1 MTTHISGSWPLF
13 KNDGRAVW
21 PMSNLQRQYLSQL
34 KEKIHTQQYT
44 FISNP
49 CLCGAEPG
57 NDLLISQKDRFGL
70 PVNVVMCSHCGLLR
84 NEMVFS
90 QESCAQFY
98 KEDYHG
104 LVFGE
109 KIPPRSYFNEQ
120 NERGLRFYNIVKNEL
135 GDVPSLNVVEI
146 GAGCGGV
153 LYPFARRGCKC
164 VGFEFNEHYM
174 RYGRARGLDLRHT
187 SELDAVPDG
196 SVDLVILSHVL
207 EHVSNPSELLATAR
221 RILRSDGL
229 LVVEVPGV
237 MNLNNEY
244 SGLLAYLVIAHFFHY
259 TGIHLQSVLGKEKF
273 KVLSCDETVTCLAQK
288 TEDSYCVDIP
298 EGTVGSITEFLQYSA
313 AKQTFPS
320 FRNYSIKQQAKAL
333 LKRCPG
339 FKSSYAAFVSAR
351 QTLDLAVK
359 QFGCHEGLSD
369 CKHKEFVLDAID
381 CTTDE
386 RDELERRLRFY
397 VHNDAVLLPD
407 EPKVSHLPRLVFGK
421 DVNQSNCFDVDWRA
435 NFVDGWVWCN
445 LTSFAYEHT
454 PCTRISKKRFSE
466 KAAGLQKFSKAYVF
480 GTGPSLED
488 ARERN
493 WADGYRI
500 VCNTIVRDKELWD
513 HIDPHFIVAGDAI
526 YHFGCDDF
534 AKAFR
539 HDLQA
544 RLVNSNALFL
554 YPDMF
559 DAIVRKTMNVDP
571 RNLVPVPMGSHKFIH
586 CGLQRKFSFPALG
599 NVLPMLLTVACSLAK
614 HVCLWG
620 FDGKA
625 PGDTLFWKNSS
636 LQHYPEH
643 VPALQK
649 AHPMFYN
656 HYVPDD
662 RPQKYIELVQGEELD
677 HSLSVAE
684 KEKFSFE
691 MLHHSWTAI
700 LQKRM
705 RSAHE

>member
-13 KNDGRAVW
+13 KNDGRAAW
-21 PMSNLQRQYLSQL
+21 PMSNLQKQYLSQL
-34 KEKIHTQQYT
+34 KDKIHSQHYT
-44 FISNP
+44 FIQNP

-57 NDLLISQKDRFGL
+57 KDILVSQKDRFGL

-109 KIPPRSYFNEQ
+109 KIPHRSYFNEQ
-120 NERGLRFYNIVKNEL
+120 NERGYRFYNIVKTQL
-135 GDVPSLNVVEI
+135 GDAPSLNVVEV

-164 VGFEFNEHYM
+164 VGFEFNDHYM
-174 RYGRARGLDLRHT
+174 RYGRARGLDLRYA
-187 SELDAVPDG
+187 SELSAVPDG

-207 EHVSNPSELLATAR
+207 EHVSDPSELLATAWR
-221 RILRSDGL
+221 LLRFDGL

-237 MNLNNEY
+237 LNVNNEY

-259 TGIHLQSVLGKEKF
+259 TGIHLQYVLGKAKF
-273 KVLSCDETVTCLAQK
+273 KILNCDEVVTCLAQK
-288 TEDSYCVDIP
+288 TEDSYCLDIP
-298 EGTVGSITEFLQYSA
+298 EDEVESIAEFLRHSA

-320 FRNYSIKQQAKAL
+320 FRSYSIKQQAKVL
-333 LKRCPG
+333 LKKCPGLKRC
-339 FKSSYAAFVSAR
+339 YAAFMSGR
-351 QTLDLAVK
+351 QALKLTVK
-359 QFGCHEGLSD
+359 QIGCHEGISS
-369 CKHKEFVLDAID
+369 CKHKKFVLDAID
-381 CTTDE
+381 CTGGE

-397 VHNDAVLLPD
+397 VHNDAVLLPEALD
-407 EPKVSHLPRLVFGK
+407 VSHLPRLVFGK
-421 DVNQSNCFDVDWRA
+421 DVNRSDCFDVDWRA
-435 NFVDGWVWCN
+435 NPLDGWEWCK

-454 PCTRISKKRFSE
+454 PCTGISKERFSKKVE
-466 KAAGLQKFSKAYVF
+466 RLQKFSKAYVF
-480 GTGPSLED
+480 GTGPSLEK
-488 ARERN
+488 AKERD
-493 WADGYRI
+493 WVDGYRI

-513 HIDPHFIVAGDAI
+513 HIDPHFIVAADAI

-534 AKAFR
+534 AKSFR

-544 RLVNSNALFL
+544 RLANSDTLFL

-559 DAIVRKTMNVDP
+559 DAIVRKTMDIDP
-571 RNLVPVPMGSHKFIH
+571 QKLVPVPIGRHKCVH
-586 CGLQRKFSFPALG
+586 YGLQNKFSFSRLG
-599 NVLPMLLTVACSLAK
+599 NVLPMLLVVACSLAK
-614 HVCLWG
+614 HICLWG

-636 LQHYPEH
+636 RHHYPEH

-656 HYVPDD
+656 YYVPDES
-662 RPQKYIELVQGEELD
+662 PQKYIELAQGKELD
-677 HSLSVAE
+677 HVLTVAE
-684 KEKFSFE
+684 NDEYKFE

-700 LQKRM
+700 LKKRM
-705 RSAHE
+705 RSIHE